1 MISLRRAT
9 SDDYI
14 LLFQWLNDSEVRKN
28 SFSQE
33 IVKLENHIKWF
44 QSKLKDDKNN
54 IFIVMKDKVEV
65 GQIRVEIDNDVGTIS
80 YSIDSNYRG
89 QGIGTEILNLIKL
102 EFEDI
107 KLIGYVKK
115 DNIASIKVFEKA
127 GYKKVEYND
136 FIEFIYEPNS
146 K

>member
-54 IFIVMKDKVEV
+54 IFIVMKDKIEV